1 MHPPFLIR
9 ATLPIM
15 SHFIVKAIITLLK
28 GPNARAGSLP
38 EKTTPLTPYQPPHP
52 RGVSAG

>member
-28 GPNARAGSLP
+28 GPNARAGSLR
-38 EKTTPLTPYQPPHP
+38 KNNTPNPIPTPSPQ
-52 RGVSAG
+52 GG